1 MKKTKIESCCLTCGH
16 FENRTVIC
24 PRVETTE
31 APIETTKFYCSEYV
45 LVDLRQELPNITKR

>member
-16 FENRTVIC
+16 FEKC
-24 PRVETTE
+24 PIIKHWVETTE